1 MKAALW
7 GGDTS
12 KLTDPKPGTNYA
24 AVLRIDPISDG
35 MVKGLG
41 GLLVALA
48 GYSLLLPGV
57 AWALLGVFWLLRGMP
72 GSFADYRT
80 AALQFELIDGMV
92 ATHLAIGSLVVL
104 CMYIMR
110 YVHQRHPRWLCSVQ
124 PGFRWRYAV
133 ACALVSVVVLNGVYW
148 VSRANDMPTWQ
159 ASDHLGWWLLAIV
172 LTAPLQAAGE
182 EFLFRGYLLQIS
194 GMISRSPWLAVAISA
209 TIFAAMHGTQN
220 IPLFVD
226 RMGFGLIAGALV
238 VTTGGLEAAVA
249 AHVINN
255 VFAFGYAAA
264 AGGVAQARALQVS
277 TWQTTGW
284 NLLAYALTAVVCWW
298 IGSRMRVSVAAPQP
312 PKAK

>member
-12 KLTDPKPGTNYA
+12 RLTDPKPGTNYA

-133 ACALVSVVVLNGVYW
+133 ACALVSVAVLNGVYW

-172 LTAPLQAAGE
+172 LTAPSQAAGE

-284 NLLAYALTAVVCWW
+284 NLLTYALTAVVCWW
-298 IGSRMRVSVAAPQP
+298 IGRRMRVSVAAPQP

>member
-148 VSRANDMPTWQ
+148 VSRATDMPTWQ

-298 IGSRMRVSVAAPQP
+298 IGRRMRVSVAAPQP

>member
-57 AWALLGVFWLLRGMP
+57 AWGLLGVFWLLRGMP

-298 IGSRMRVSVAAPQP
+298 IGRRMRVSVAAPQP

>member
-159 ASDHLGWWLLAIV
+159 TSDHLGWWLLAIV

-298 IGSRMRVSVAAPQP
+298 IGRRMRVSVAAPQP

>member
-133 ACALVSVVVLNGVYW
+133 ACAMVSVVVLNGVYW

-298 IGSRMRVSVAAPQP
+298 IGRRMRVSVAAPQP

>member
-124 PGFRWRYAV
+124 PGFRWRYAI

-298 IGSRMRVSVAAPQP
+298 IGRRMRVSVAAPQP

>member
-12 KLTDPKPGTNYA
+12 RLTDPKPGTNYA

-264 AGGVAQARALQVS
+264 AGGVA
-277 TWQTTGW
+277 
-284 NLLAYALTAVVCWW
+284 
-298 IGSRMRVSVAAPQP
+298 AANWS
-312 PKAK
+312 

>member
-124 PGFRWRYAV
+124 PGFRWRYAI

-148 VSRANDMPTWQ
+148 VSRTNDMPTWQ

-298 IGSRMRVSVAAPQP
+298 IGRRMRVSVAAPQP

>member
-1 MKAALW
+1 VKAALW

-298 IGSRMRVSVAAPQP
+298 IGRRMRVSVAAPQP

>member
-1 MKAALW
+1 VKAALW

-12 KLTDPKPGTNYA
+12 RLTDPKPGTNYA

-298 IGSRMRVSVAAPQP
+298 IGRRMRVSVAAPQP

>member
-298 IGSRMRVSVAAPQP
+298 IGRRMRVSVAAPQP

>member
-12 KLTDPKPGTNYA
+12 RLTDPKPGTNYA

-298 IGSRMRVSVAAPQP
+298 IGRRMRVSVAAPQP

>member
-148 VSRANDMPTWQ
+148 VSRANDMPTWR

-298 IGSRMRVSVAAPQP
+298 IGRRMRVSVAAPQP